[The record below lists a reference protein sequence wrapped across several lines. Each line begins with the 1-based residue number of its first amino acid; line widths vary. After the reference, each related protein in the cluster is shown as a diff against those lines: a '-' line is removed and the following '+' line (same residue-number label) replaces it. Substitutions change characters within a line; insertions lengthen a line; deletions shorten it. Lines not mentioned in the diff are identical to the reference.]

1 MSKNHVCPWQ
11 AGGLLTI
18 SLRKLFNNPNKIL
31 MPCLS
36 EGMSAADIG
45 CGMGFFTV
53 PMSKIVGEHGK
64 VIAIDIQQKMLDG
77 MKRKAMKSGCTN
89 ITPHVCDASSLHAEQ
104 WKLSLDFVLLF
115 WMLHEVPDAER
126 LIREIHEMLAPGGR
140 LLFVEP
146 IVHVGKS
153 GFQKSISL
161 FKECGFTLIDNP
173 KISIS
178 RAAAFQKSQ

>member
-1 MSKNHVCPWQ
+1 M
-11 AGGLLTI
+11 
-18 SLRKLFNNPNKIL
+18 
-31 MPCLS
+31 MPYLS

-77 MKRKAMKSGCTN
+77 LKQKALKNDCAN
-89 ITPHVCDASSLHAEQ
+89 ITPHVCDTSSLHAEQ

-126 LIREIHEMLAPGGR
+126 LIREIHEMLVPGGR

-146 IVHVGKS
+146 VVHVGKS
-153 GFQKSISL
+153 GFQKSMSL
-161 FKECGFTLIDNP
+161 FEECGFTLIDNP
-173 KISIS
+173 KISTS
-178 RAAAFQKSQ
+178 RAAAFQKNQ